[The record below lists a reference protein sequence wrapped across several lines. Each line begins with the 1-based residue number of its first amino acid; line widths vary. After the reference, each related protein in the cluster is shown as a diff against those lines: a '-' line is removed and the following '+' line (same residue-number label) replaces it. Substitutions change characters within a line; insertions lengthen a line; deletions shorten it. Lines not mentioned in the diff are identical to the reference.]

1 MNIHEAKTRLS
12 RLLQRVAEGQG
23 VTIARAGTPAADLV
37 PHRARPVVLG
47 TAKGRVHCAD
57 DFDAPD
63 ARITGGFEG
72 RG

>member
-1 MNIHEAKTRLS
+1 M
-12 RLLQRVAEGQG
+12 
-23 VTIARAGTPAADLV
+23 ADLV

-72 RG
+72 PG